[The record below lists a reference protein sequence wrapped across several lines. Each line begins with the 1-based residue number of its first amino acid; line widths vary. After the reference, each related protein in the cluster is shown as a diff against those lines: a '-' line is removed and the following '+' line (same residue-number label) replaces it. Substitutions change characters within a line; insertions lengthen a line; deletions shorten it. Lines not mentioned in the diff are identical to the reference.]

1 MKQNNKINSMTLI
14 ALITAITCV
23 LAPLSIPIGPVP
35 ISLTNLV
42 IYISVVLIGWKKA
55 TLSYLVYLLI
65 GLVGLPVFSG
75 FTGGAGKLLGPTGGY
90 LIGFIFMAIISGI
103 MIEKFD
109 NKMLWA
115 VGMVLGTL
123 VTYAFGTLWLA
134 RQMDIGLIEALSIGV
149 IPFIVG
155 DIIKIII
162 AIVIAPIIK
171 KRVIKT

>member
-1 MKQNNKINSMTLI
+1 MKAQNKINSMTLI
-14 ALITAITCV
+14 AIMTAITCV
-23 LAPLSIPIGPVP
+23 LAPLSMPIGPVP

-103 MIEKFD
+103 FIEKFD
-109 NKMLWA
+109 NKILWA
-115 VGMVLGTL
+115 FGMLLGTII
-123 VTYAFGTLWLA
+123 TYAFGTLWLA
-134 RQMDIGLIEALSIGV
+134 RQMDIGLIEALYIGV
-149 IPFIVG
+149 IPFVIG